1 MKRKKNLKLICTIP
15 VPVPDLVH
23 ENLPLAGLGHIDHLL
38 HDIIGILV
46 LHHDVEGGGGTVA
59 VHRAHLLNQLGALNP
74 SRVLHALL
82 HHVAGK
88 LVLGQVEDLAAHRAH

>member
-1 MKRKKNLKLICTIP
+1 MKRKKNLELICTI
-15 VPVPDLVH
+15 PVPDLVH

-74 SRVLHALL
+74 ARVLHALL